1 MSSSQAS
8 SAFAADA
15 PRYGSEPAAAYYALS
30 DGNGSTG
37 VDALLVGTSSLT
49 GNVTLSAGTGITLTP
64 TANAVTI
71 TASGAGIA
79 SVAGTANQITA
90 TTASG
95 AVTLSL
101 APPVPGPSAG
111 AYTNANITID
121 TLGRVTAA
129 ANGAGALSN
138 VLYFDI
144 SGGPIDLPRGGTG
157 PSSLALPTLT
167 GLTVGRSYYLS
178 LVLSITAGPG
188 FAGYSPGSFLRFS
201 FQNVP
206 SANAV
211 VPRIFPATD
220 SSYDLAQLQSIHFPT
235 IGAVMAGVTE
245 GTRGFSINFSGIITA
260 QGTALSIIA
269 LNSTT
274 TDITGTL
281 QLLAGVG
288 GAVQSFV
295 QLQQL
300 N

>member
-37 VDALLVGTSSLT
+37 VDALVVGSSSLT
-49 GNVTLSAGTGITLTP
+49 GNVTLAGGTGITLTP
-64 TANAVTI
+64 AGNTVTV
-71 TASGAGIA
+71 TASGAGVA

-95 AVTLSL
+95 AVTLSF
-101 APPVPGPSAG
+101 APPVPAPSAG
-111 AYTNANITID
+111 SYTSANITVD
-121 TLGRVTAA
+121 GFGRVTAA

-157 PSSLALPTLT
+157 PSQVALPTLT
-167 GLTVGRSYYLS
+167 GLTVGKSYYLS
-178 LVLSITAGPG
+178 LVLSITVGPG
-188 FAGYSPGSFLRFS
+188 FGGYSPGSFLRFS

-220 SSYDLAQLQSIHFPT
+220 SSYDLGQLQSIHFPT

-245 GTRGFSINFSGIITA
+245 GTRGFSINFSGIIQA
-260 QGTALSIIA
+260 QSTALSILC